1 MADELTDNNIA
12 SEAKRAAILSRLQMD
27 IDAADDYYT
36 KTIEPL
42 VTERYEIYGADKD
55 YYRRKYPKLSKRCDI
70 VSTDVQDTIE
80 STMPALMKTFFGS
93 TDVVT
98 VQGMDGTPDDE
109 QRAEKMQALINYQL
123 ERQHFFM
130 TFYQWAKDALIT
142 NLGIIKIDWERT
154 YKETQE
160 RVTVLPEVYE
170 QFVQQAAAS
179 GVQIL
184 NAEYDQ
190 NGGVIVDYV
199 TKAIDKNQPRIMN
212 ILASEFRYSP
222 EATSLDNAD
231 YVAHRKIVSI
241 DYLRKQA
248 ESGLYEPEAVEEVAA
263 KQTTPEYTNLDKEN
277 NDSIDEETNQT
288 DTGRRKVVLYECYVN
303 INMSDDPNGQ
313 LTPMIITVA
322 ANTILR
328 LEENTYERH
337 PFFVLA
343 PRIDPHKVWPKKGFV
358 DLIAQIQHAK
368 TAIIRQMIYSLALN
382 NDSRLAVNTP
392 MLLDINDVLEGRQIV
407 RINGDIKQA
416 VQQLPPTE
424 IQAWTFNML
433 EYLDAAKENRTGI
446 TRYNQGLDSN
456 SLNKTATGIN
466 IITQSSNQ
474 RLELIARIFAET
486 GLRDMFKFLIKLNQL
501 FVSQE
506 TVIRLTNEPMMI
518 KPDDLDGEY
527 DLVINSGMG
536 SGAKEQNL
544 QDMQMLNVLMQQLGA
559 VGMVGPQQIYNAA
572 KKYIETIG
580 FKNVDD
586 FVMKPE
592 EAMQYQQQMAQQA
605 GNENQPFSERLN
617 IDWDSLPY
625 EVQMQIIQREGYQVS
640 PEMFANKAAEEVLKE
655 SATEAGKA
663 DAHRGERNEIRAGA
677 GAPAPG
683 GTGAQGGGN
692 APSGRGLPGRTQGRG
707 Y

>member
-1 MADELTDNNIA
+1 MDDTRDFVEDN
-12 SEAKRAAILSRLQMD
+12 KKTAILSKLQQD

-42 VTERYEIYGADKD
+42 VIERYEIYGADKD
-55 YYRRKYPKLSKRCDI
+55 YYRRKYPRLSKRCDI

-109 QRAEKMQALINYQL
+109 QRAEKMQALINFQL

-142 NLGIIKIDWERT
+142 NLGIIKVDWERT
-154 YKETQE
+154 YKDQQQ
-160 RVTVLPEVYE
+160 RITVLPEVYE
-170 QFVQQAAAS
+170 QLAAQAEAQ
-179 GVQIL
+179 GIQIL
-184 NAEYDQ
+184 NAEYDP
-190 NGGVIVDYV
+190 NGGIIVDYI

-212 ILASEFRYSP
+212 ILASEFRFSP
-222 EATSLDNAD
+222 EATSLEDAD

-248 ESGLYEPEAVEEVAA
+248 ESGLYDPQAVEEVAA
-263 KQTTPEYTNLDKEN
+263 KETTPEYTTLDKNN
-277 NDSIDEETNQT
+277 NDSIDEDSNQT
-288 DTGRRKVVLYECYVN
+288 DSGRRKVVLYECYVN
-303 INMSDDPNGQ
+303 INMSDDPNGK

-322 ANTILR
+322 SNVILR
-328 LEENTYERH
+328 MEENTYERH

-358 DLIAQIQHAK
+358 DLIAQVQHAK
-368 TAIIRQMIYSLALN
+368 TAIIRQMIYNIALN
-382 NDSRLAVNTP
+382 NDSRLGVNTA
-392 MLLDINDVLEGRQIV
+392 MLVDVNDVLEGAQVIRV
-407 RINGDIKQA
+407 NGDVKQA
-416 VQQLPPTE
+416 IQQIPPTD
-424 IQAWTFNML
+424 IQTWTFNML
-433 EYLDAAKENRTGI
+433 EYLDMTKENRTGI

-466 IITQSSNQ
+466 IITQASNQ

-501 FVSQE
+501 FVSQD
-506 TVIRLTNEPMMI
+506 TVIRLTNGPMQV
-518 KPDDLDGEY
+518 KPDDLEGEF

-544 QDMQMLNVLMQQLGA
+544 QDMQMLQGLMTQLAQAGF
-559 VGMVGPQQIYNAA
+559 VGPQQIYNAA
-572 KKYIETIG
+572 KKFIETIG

-586 FVMKPE
+586 FILTPE
-592 EAMQYQQQMAQQA
+592 QAMQYQQQMAMQA
-605 GNENQPFSERLN
+605 GNQNQPFSERLN
-617 IDWDSLPY
+617 IDWDSLPW
-625 EVQMQIIQREGYQVS
+625 EVQAQIIQREGYQVA
-640 PEMFANKAAEEVLKE
+640 PEMFADKTAEEVLKE
-655 SATEAGKA
+655 GAKEASKA
-663 DAHRGERNEIRAGA
+663 DAHRGEHNDGRANGAVPGA
-677 GAPAPG
+677 GGA
-683 GTGAQGGGN
+683 GAQGGNRQAG
-692 APSGRGLPGRTQGRG
+692 AGGVSGG
-707 Y
+707 YQR

>member
-1 MADELTDNNIA
+1 MEDNVFAEGN
-12 SEAKRAAILSRLQMD
+12 KKDAILSKLQQD

-42 VTERYEIYGADKD
+42 VIERYEIYGADKD
-55 YYRRKYPKLSKRCDI
+55 YYRRKYPRLSKRCDI

-160 RVTVLPEVYE
+160 RITLLPEVYE
-170 QFVQQAAAS
+170 QFAQQAAAQ
-179 GVQIL
+179 GVQII
-184 NAEYDQ
+184 NAEYDP
-190 NGGVIVDYV
+190 NGGIIVDYV
-199 TKAIDKNQPRIMN
+199 TKVVDKNQPRIMN
-212 ILASEFRYSP
+212 ILASEFRFSP
-222 EATSLDNAD
+222 EATSLEDAD

-248 ESGLYEPEAVEEVAA
+248 ESGLYDPQAVEEVAA
-263 KQTTPEYTNLDKEN
+263 KETTPEYTTLDKNN
-277 NDSIDEETNQT
+277 NDSIDEDSNQT
-288 DTGRRKVVLYECYVN
+288 DSGRRKVVLYECYVN
-303 INMSDDPNGQ
+303 INMTDDPNGQ

-322 ANTILR
+322 SNVILR
-328 LEENTYERH
+328 MEENTYERH

-358 DLIAQIQHAK
+358 DLIAQVQHAK
-368 TAIIRQMIYSLALN
+368 TAIIRQMIYNIALN
-382 NDSRLAVNTP
+382 NDSRLGVNTA
-392 MLLDINDVLEGRQIV
+392 MLVDVNDVLEGAQVIRV
-407 RINGDIKQA
+407 NGDVKQA
-416 VQQLPPTE
+416 IQQIPPTD
-424 IQAWTFNML
+424 IQPWTFNML
-433 EYLDAAKENRTGI
+433 EYLDMTKENRTGI

-466 IITQSSNQ
+466 IITQASNQ

-501 FVSQE
+501 FISQE
-506 TVIRLTNEPMMI
+506 TVIRLTNEPMPV
-518 KPDDLDGEY
+518 KPDDLEGEF

-544 QDMQMLNVLMQQLGA
+544 QDMQMLQGLMTQLAQAGF
-559 VGMVGPQQIYNAA
+559 VGPQQIYNAG
-572 KKYIETIG
+572 KKFIETIG

-586 FVMKPE
+586 FIMKPE
-592 EAMQYQQQMAQQA
+592 EAMQYQQQMAMQA
-605 GNENQPFSERLN
+605 GNQNQPFSERLN
-617 IDWDSLPY
+617 IDWDSLPW
-625 EVQMQIIQREGYQVS
+625 EIQAQIIQREGYQVA
-640 PEMFANKAAEEVLKE
+640 PEMFADKAAEEVLKE
-655 SATEAGKA
+655 GAKEASKA
-663 DAHRGERNEIRAGA
+663 DAHRGEHNDIRAGA
-677 GAPAPG
+677 GVPAAGGQRTAGAGGAPG
-683 GTGAQGGGN
+683 N
-692 APSGRGLPGRTQGRG
+692 AGVSGR

>member
-1 MADELTDNNIA
+1 MEDTKDFVEDN
-12 SEAKRAAILSRLQMD
+12 KKTAILSKLQQD
-27 IDAADDYYT
+27 IDQADDYYT

-42 VTERYEIYGADKD
+42 VIERYEIFNSDKE
-55 YYRRKYPKLSKRCDI
+55 YYRKKYPKLSKRCDI

-130 TFYQWAKDALIT
+130 TAYQWMKDALIT

-160 RVTVLPEVYE
+160 RITLLPEVYE
-170 QFVQQAAAS
+170 QFMAQAPAQ
-179 GVQIL
+179 GVQIV
-184 NAEYDQ
+184 NAEYDV
-190 NGGVIVDYV
+190 NGGIIVDYV
-199 TKAIDKNQPRIMN
+199 TKVVDKNQPRIMN
-212 ILASEFRYSP
+212 ILASEFRFSP
-222 EATSLDNAD
+222 DATSLDNAD
-231 YVAHRKIVSI
+231 FVAHRKIVSI

-248 ESGLYEPEAVEEVAA
+248 EAGLYDPQAVEELAA
-263 KQTTPEYTNLDKEN
+263 KETTPEYTTLDKN
-277 NDSIDEETNQT
+277 NNQDIDDESNQQ
-288 DTGRRKVVLYECYVN
+288 DTGRHKVVLYECYVN
-303 INMSDDPNGQ
+303 INMSDDVNGA
-313 LTPMIITVA
+313 LTPMIITVS
-322 ANTILR
+322 NNVILR
-328 LEENTYERH
+328 MEENTYERH

-368 TAIIRQMIYSLALN
+368 TAIIRQMIYNLALN
-382 NDSRLAVNTP
+382 NDSKMGVNMS
-392 MLLDINDVLEGRQIV
+392 MLYDVNDLTEGAQVIRV
-407 RINGDIKQA
+407 NGDIKSA
-416 VQQLPPTE
+416 LMAIPASS
-424 IQAWTFNML
+424 IQPWTFNML
-433 EYLDAAKENRTGI
+433 EYLDSAKENRTGI

-456 SLNKTATGIN
+456 SLNKTATGLS
-466 IITQSSNQ
+466 IITQQSNQ

-501 FVSQE
+501 FVSQD
-506 TVIRLTNEPMMI
+506 TVIRLTNEPMQI
-518 KPDDLDGEY
+518 KPDDLEGEF

-544 QDMQMLNVLMQQLGA
+544 QDMQMLQALMTQLGQ
-559 VGMVGPQQIYNAA
+559 VGFVGPKQIYNGA

-580 FKNVDD
+580 FKNVND
-586 FVMKPE
+586 FIFTPE
-592 EAMQYQQQMAQQA
+592 EAMQYQQMMAQQA
-605 GNENQPFSERLN
+605 GQQNQPFSERLN

-625 EVQMQIIQREGYQVS
+625 EVQMQIIQREGYQVT
-640 PEMFANKAAEEVLKE
+640 PDMFAEKAAEDVLKE
-655 SATEAGKA
+655 GATEMTKA
-663 DAHRGERNEIRAGA
+663 DAHRGERDDFGNRPAVAGA
-677 GAPAPG
+677 GSQGAQGRGGAPG
-683 GTGAQGGGN
+683 GAGVSQ
-692 APSGRGLPGRTQGRG
+692 R

>member
-1 MADELTDNNIA
+1 MDDTNDFRDDN
-12 SEAKRAAILSRLQMD
+12 RRTAILAKLQQD
-27 IDAADDYYT
+27 IDLADDYYT

-42 VTERYEIYGADKD
+42 VIERYEIFNSDKE

-160 RVTVLPEVYE
+160 RITLLPEVYE
-170 QFVQQAAAS
+170 QFVAQAQAQ
-179 GVQIL
+179 GVRIL
-184 NAEYDQ
+184 GVEYDP

-199 TKAIDKNQPRIMN
+199 TKVVDKNQPRIMN

-222 EATSLDNAD
+222 EATNLDNAD
-231 YVAHRKIVSI
+231 FVAHRKIVNI

-248 ESGLYEPEAVEEVAA
+248 EAGLYDPRAVEELAA
-263 KQTTPEYTNLDKEN
+263 KDTAPDYTTLDKTNNEN
-277 NDSIDEETNQT
+277 VDDESNQS
-288 DTGRRKVVLYECYVN
+288 DTGRRRVVLYECYVN
-303 INMSDDPNGQ
+303 INMTDDINAK
-313 LTPMIITVA
+313 LTPMIITVSSGV
-322 ANTILR
+322 ILR
-328 LEENTYERH
+328 MEENTYERH

-368 TAIIRQMIYSLALN
+368 TAIIRQMIYNLALN
-382 NDSRLAVNTP
+382 NDSKLAVNSS
-392 MLLDINDVLEGRQIV
+392 MLLDINDVLEGTQVIRV
-407 RINGDIKQA
+407 NGDVKQA
-416 VQQLPPTE
+416 IQQIPNSD
-424 IQAWTFNML
+424 IQTWTFNML
-433 EYLDAAKENRTGI
+433 EYLDMTKENRTGI

-466 IITQSSNQ
+466 IITQASNQ

-501 FVSQE
+501 FVSQD
-506 TVIRLTNEPMMI
+506 TVIRLTNEPMQI
-518 KPDDLDGEY
+518 KPDDLEGEF

-544 QDMQMLNVLMQQLGA
+544 QDMQMLNSLMQQLVPAGF
-559 VGMVGPQQIYNAA
+559 VGPKQIYNAA

-580 FKNVDD
+580 FKNVED
-586 FVMKPE
+586 FVMNPE
-592 EAMQYQQQMAQQA
+592 EAMQFQQQTAMQAAQQ
-605 GNENQPFSERLN
+605 NQPMSE
-617 IDWDSLPY
+617 SLSVKWEQLPW
-625 EVQMQIIQREGYQVS
+625 EVQAQIIQREGYQVT
-640 PEMFANKAAEEVLKE
+640 PEMFANKAAEDVLKE
-655 SATEAGKA
+655 GAKEASKA
-663 DAHRGERNEIRAGA
+663 DAHKGEHDNEFRNNPGVAGA
-677 GAPAPG
+677 GG
-683 GTGAQGGGN
+683 QGAQGGGGQ
-692 APSGRGLPGRTQGRG
+692 ARGGGVPPRNQG
-707 Y
+707 

>member
-12 SEAKRAAILSRLQMD
+12 SEAKKAAILSKLQTD

-42 VTERYEIYGADKD
+42 VIDRYEVYGADKQ
-55 YYRRKYPKLSKRCDI
+55 YYRRKYPRLSKRCDI

-142 NLGIIKIDWERT
+142 NLGIIKVDWERT
-154 YKETQE
+154 YKETQQ

-170 QFVQQAAAS
+170 QFAAQAAAS

-184 NAEYDQ
+184 NVEPDG
-190 NGGVIVDYV
+190 NGGIIVDYA
-199 TKAIDKNQPRIMN
+199 TKTIDKNQPRLMN
-212 ILASEFRYSP
+212 ILASEFRFSP
-222 EATSLDNAD
+222 EATNLEDAD
-231 YVAHRKIVSI
+231 YVAHRKIVTI

-248 ESGLYEPEAVEEVAA
+248 EAGLYDPQAVEEMAA
-263 KQTTPEYTNLDKEN
+263 KATSPDYTTLDKTN
-277 NDSIDEETNQT
+277 NDSIDEDSNPA
-288 DTGRRKVVLYECYVN
+288 DSGRRKVVIYECYTN
-303 INMSDDPNGQ
+303 INMTDDPNGR
-313 LTPMIITVA
+313 LTPMIITVS
-322 ANTILR
+322 NNVILR
-328 LEENTYERH
+328 MEENTYERH
-337 PFFVLA
+337 PFFVLS

-358 DLIAQIQHAK
+358 DLIAEIQHAK
-368 TAIIRQMIYSLALN
+368 TAIIRQMIYSLALS
-382 NDSRLAVNTP
+382 NDSRIAANIS
-392 MLLDINDVLEGRQIV
+392 MLTDINDLLEGAQVV
-407 RINGDIKQA
+407 RINGDIKEA
-416 VQQLPPTE
+416 VMQLPTSN

-433 EYLDAAKENRTGI
+433 EYLDTAKENRTGI

-466 IITQSSNQ
+466 IITQASNQ

-501 FVSQE
+501 FISQE
-506 TVIRLTNEPMMI
+506 TVIRLTNGPMQI
-518 KPDDLDGEY
+518 VPDDLEGEY

-544 QDMQMLNVLMQQLGA
+544 QDMQMLQGLMTQLGQ
-559 VGMVGPQQIYNAA
+559 VGFVGPEQIYNGA

-580 FKNVDD
+580 FKNVND
-586 FVMKPE
+586 FILTPE
-592 EAMQYQQQMAQQA
+592 QAMAYQQKMAQQA
-605 GNENQPFSERLN
+605 GDANQPFSERLN
-617 IDWDSLPY
+617 IDWDSLPW
-625 EVQMQIIQREGYQVS
+625 EVQSQIIQREGYQVT
-640 PEMFANKAAEEVLKE
+640 PEMFASKAAEDVAKGAANEL
-655 SATEAGKA
+655 AKA
-663 DAHRGERNEIRAGA
+663 DAHEGRGANDNRASA
-677 GAPAPG
+677 STQFAG
-683 GTGAQGGGN
+683 GTGAQSRNDTGRPAGI
-692 APSGRGLPGRTQGRG
+692 SGQRQG
-707 Y
+707 

>member
-1 MADELTDNNIA
+1 MDDTRDFVEDN
-12 SEAKRAAILSRLQMD
+12 KKTAILSKLQQD

-42 VTERYEIYGADKD
+42 VIERYEIYGADKD
-55 YYRRKYPKLSKRCDI
+55 YYRRKYPRLSKRCDI

-142 NLGIIKIDWERT
+142 NLGIIKVDWERT
-154 YKETQE
+154 YKEQQQ
-160 RVTVLPEVYE
+160 RITVLPEVYE
-170 QFVQQAAAS
+170 QLAAQAEAQ
-179 GVQIL
+179 GIQIL
-184 NAEYDQ
+184 NAEYDP
-190 NGGVIVDYV
+190 NGGIVVDYL

-212 ILASEFRYSP
+212 ILASEFRFSP
-222 EATSLDNAD
+222 EATSLEDAD

-248 ESGLYEPEAVEEVAA
+248 ESGLYDPQAVEEVAA
-263 KQTTPEYTNLDKEN
+263 KETTPEYTTLDKNN
-277 NDSIDEETNQT
+277 NDSIDEDSNQT
-288 DTGRRKVVLYECYVN
+288 DSGRRKVVLYECYVN

-322 ANTILR
+322 SNVILR
-328 LEENTYERH
+328 MEENTYERH

-358 DLIAQIQHAK
+358 DLIAQVQHAK
-368 TAIIRQMIYSLALN
+368 TAIIRQMIYNIALN
-382 NDSRLAVNTP
+382 NDSRLGVNTA
-392 MLLDINDVLEGRQIV
+392 MLVDVNDVLEGAQVIRV
-407 RINGDIKQA
+407 NGDVKQA
-416 VQQLPPTE
+416 IQQIPPTD
-424 IQAWTFNML
+424 IQTWTFNML
-433 EYLDAAKENRTGI
+433 EYLDMTKENRTGI

-466 IITQSSNQ
+466 IITQASNQ

-501 FVSQE
+501 FVPQE
-506 TVIRLTNEPMMI
+506 TVIRLTNGPMQV
-518 KPDDLDGEY
+518 KPDDLEGAF

-544 QDMQMLNVLMQQLGA
+544 QDMQMLQGLMTQLAQAGF
-559 VGMVGPQQIYNAA
+559 VGPQQIYNAA
-572 KKYIETIG
+572 KKFIETIG

-586 FVMKPE
+586 FVLTPE
-592 EAMQYQQQMAQQA
+592 QAMQYQQQMAMQA
-605 GNENQPFSERLN
+605 GNQNQPFSERLN
-617 IDWDSLPY
+617 IDWDSLPW
-625 EVQMQIIQREGYQVS
+625 EIQAQIIQREGYQVA
-640 PEMFANKAAEEVLKE
+640 PEMFADKTAEEVLKE
-655 SATEAGKA
+655 GAKEASKA
-663 DAHRGERNEIRAGA
+663 DAHRGEHNDGRANGAVPGA
-677 GAPAPG
+677 GGA
-683 GTGAQGGGN
+683 GAQGGGG
-692 APSGRGLPGRTQGRG
+692 APRNGGVSGG
-707 Y
+707 YQN

>member
-1 MADELTDNNIA
+1 MEDTKDFVEDN
-12 SEAKRAAILSRLQMD
+12 KKTAILSKLQQD
-27 IDAADDYYT
+27 IDQADDYYT

-42 VTERYEIYGADKD
+42 VIERYEIFNSDKE

-109 QRAEKMQALINYQL
+109 QRAEKMQALINFQL

-160 RVTVLPEVYE
+160 RITLLPEVYE
-170 QFVQQAAAS
+170 QFAQQAAAQ
-179 GVQIL
+179 GVQIV
-184 NAEYDQ
+184 NAEYDP
-190 NGGVIVDYV
+190 NGGIIVDYV
-199 TKAIDKNQPRIMN
+199 AKVVDKNQPRIMN

-222 EATSLDNAD
+222 DATSLDNAD
-231 YVAHRKIVSI
+231 FVAHRKIVSI

-248 ESGLYEPEAVEEVAA
+248 EAGLYDPQAVEELAA
-263 KQTTPEYTNLDKEN
+263 KETTPEYTTLDKN
-277 NDSIDEETNQT
+277 NNVDIDDESNQQ
-288 DTGRRKVVLYECYVN
+288 DTGRHKVVLYECYVN
-303 INMSDDPNGQ
+303 INMTDDVNGA
-313 LTPMIITVA
+313 LTPMIITVS
-322 ANTILR
+322 NNVILR
-328 LEENTYERH
+328 MEENTYERH

-368 TAIIRQMIYSLALN
+368 TAIIRQMIYNLALN
-382 NDSRLAVNTP
+382 NDSKMGVNMS
-392 MLLDINDVLEGRQIV
+392 MLYDVNDLTEGAQVIRV
-407 RINGDIKQA
+407 NGDIKSA
-416 VQQLPPTE
+416 LMAIPASS
-424 IQAWTFNML
+424 IQPWTFNML
-433 EYLDAAKENRTGI
+433 EYLDSAKENRTGI

-456 SLNKTATGIN
+456 SLNKTATGLS
-466 IITQSSNQ
+466 IITQQSNQ

-501 FVSQE
+501 FVSQD
-506 TVIRLTNEPMMI
+506 TVIRLTNGPMQV
-518 KPDDLDGEY
+518 KPDDLEGEF

-544 QDMQMLNVLMQQLGA
+544 QDMQMLQALMTQLGQ
-559 VGMVGPQQIYNAA
+559 VGFVGPKQIYNGA

-580 FKNVDD
+580 FKNVND
-586 FVMKPE
+586 FIMTPE
-592 EAMQYQQQMAQQA
+592 ESMQYQQQMAMQA
-605 GNENQPFSERLN
+605 GNQNQPFSERLN

-625 EVQMQIIQREGYQVS
+625 EVQMQIIQREGYQVT
-640 PEMFANKAAEEVLKE
+640 PDMFAEKAAEEVLKDN
-655 SATEAGKA
+655 AKEAGKA
-663 DAHRGERNEIRAGA
+663 DAHRGEHDSGFGNRAAMAGA
-677 GAPAPG
+677 GSQRPQGGSGAPG
-683 GTGAQGGGN
+683 D
-692 APSGRGLPGRTQGRG
+692 SGVSGQ

>member
-1 MADELTDNNIA
+1 MEDTKDFVEDN
-12 SEAKRAAILSRLQMD
+12 KKTAILSKLQQD
-27 IDAADDYYT
+27 IDQADDYYT

-42 VTERYEIYGADKD
+42 VIERYEIFNSDKE

-109 QRAEKMQALINYQL
+109 ARAEKMQALINYQL

-160 RVTVLPEVYE
+160 RITLLPEVYE
-170 QFVQQAAAS
+170 QFAQQAAAQ
-179 GVQIL
+179 GVQIV

-190 NGGVIVDYV
+190 NGGIIVDYV
-199 TKAIDKNQPRIMN
+199 TKVVDKNQPRIMN

-222 EATSLDNAD
+222 DATSLDNAD
-231 YVAHRKIVSI
+231 FVAHRKIVSI

-248 ESGLYEPEAVEEVAA
+248 EAGLYDPQAVEELAA
-263 KQTTPEYTNLDKEN
+263 KETTPEYTTLDKN
-277 NDSIDEETNQT
+277 NNVDIDDESNQQ
-288 DTGRRKVVLYECYVN
+288 DTGRHKVVLYECYVN
-303 INMSDDPNGQ
+303 INMTDDVNGA
-313 LTPMIITVA
+313 LTPMIITVS
-322 ANTILR
+322 NNVILR
-328 LEENTYERH
+328 MEENTYERH

-368 TAIIRQMIYSLALN
+368 TAIIRQMIYNLALN
-382 NDSRLAVNTP
+382 NDSKMGVNMS
-392 MLLDINDVLEGRQIV
+392 MLYDVNDLTEGAQVIRV
-407 RINGDIKQA
+407 NGDIKSA
-416 VQQLPPTE
+416 LMAIPASS
-424 IQAWTFNML
+424 IQPWTFNML
-433 EYLDAAKENRTGI
+433 EYLDSAKENRTGI

-456 SLNKTATGIN
+456 SLNKTATGLS
-466 IITQSSNQ
+466 IITQQSNQ

-501 FVSQE
+501 FVSQD
-506 TVIRLTNEPMMI
+506 TVIRLTNGPMQV
-518 KPDDLDGEY
+518 KPDDLEGEF

-544 QDMQMLNVLMQQLGA
+544 QDMQMLQALMTQLGQ
-559 VGMVGPQQIYNAA
+559 VGFVGPKQIYNGA

-580 FKNVDD
+580 FKNVED
-586 FVMKPE
+586 FIMNPE
-592 EAMQYQQQMAQQA
+592 EAMQYQQQLAQQA
-605 GNENQPFSERLN
+605 GQQNQPFSERLN

-625 EVQMQIIQREGYQVS
+625 EVQMQIIQREGYQAT
-640 PEMFANKAAEEVLKE
+640 PEMFASKAAEEVLKDN
-655 SATEAGKA
+655 AKEAGKA
-663 DAHRGERNEIRAGA
+663 DAHRGEHDSGFGNRAAMAGA
-677 GAPAPG
+677 GSQRPQGGSGAPG
-683 GTGAQGGGN
+683 DSRVSGQYQG
-692 APSGRGLPGRTQGRG
+692 
-707 Y
+707 

>member
-1 MADELTDNNIA
+1 MDDTKDFVEDNR
-12 SEAKRAAILSRLQMD
+12 KTAILSKLQQD

-42 VTERYEIYGADKD
+42 VIERYEIYGADKD
-55 YYRRKYPKLSKRCDI
+55 YYRRKYPRLSKRCDI

-93 TDVVT
+93 TEVVT

-142 NLGIIKIDWERT
+142 NLGIIKVDWERT
-154 YKETQE
+154 YKEQQE
-160 RVTVLPEVYE
+160 RITVLPEVYE
-170 QFVQQAAAS
+170 QLAAQAEAQ
-179 GVQIL
+179 GIQIL
-184 NAEYDQ
+184 NAEYDP
-190 NGGVIVDYV
+190 NGGVVVDYL

-212 ILASEFRYSP
+212 ILASEFRFSP
-222 EATSLDNAD
+222 EATSLEDAD

-248 ESGLYEPEAVEEVAA
+248 ESGLYDPQAVEEVAA
-263 KQTTPEYTNLDKEN
+263 KETTPEYTTLDKNN
-277 NDSIDEETNQT
+277 NDSIDEDSNQT
-288 DTGRRKVVLYECYVN
+288 DSGRRKVVLYECYVN
-303 INMSDDPNGQ
+303 INMSDDPNGK

-322 ANTILR
+322 SNVILR
-328 LEENTYERH
+328 MEENTYERH

-358 DLIAQIQHAK
+358 DLIAQVQHAK
-368 TAIIRQMIYSLALN
+368 TAIIRQMIYNIALN
-382 NDSRLAVNTP
+382 NDSRLGVNTA
-392 MLLDINDVLEGRQIV
+392 MLVDVNDVLEGAQVIRV
-407 RINGDIKQA
+407 NGDVKQA
-416 VQQLPPTE
+416 IQQIPPTD
-424 IQAWTFNML
+424 IQTWTFNML
-433 EYLDAAKENRTGI
+433 EYLDMTKENRTGI

-466 IITQSSNQ
+466 IITQASNQ

-506 TVIRLTNEPMMI
+506 TVIRLTNEPMPV
-518 KPDDLDGEY
+518 KPDDLEGEF

-544 QDMQMLNVLMQQLGA
+544 QDMQMLQGLMTQLAQAGF
-559 VGMVGPQQIYNAA
+559 VGPQQIYNAG
-572 KKYIETIG
+572 KKFIETIG

-586 FVMKPE
+586 FIMKPE
-592 EAMQYQQQMAQQA
+592 EAMQYQQQMAMQA
-605 GNENQPFSERLN
+605 GNQNQPFSERLN
-617 IDWDSLPY
+617 IDWDSLPW
-625 EVQMQIIQREGYQVS
+625 EVQAQIIQREGYQVA
-640 PEMFANKAAEEVLKE
+640 PEMFADKAAEDVLKE
-655 SATEAGKA
+655 GATEASKA
-663 DAHRGERNEIRAGA
+663 DAHKGEHNNDGRANAAVPGA
-677 GAPAPG
+677 GGAR
-683 GTGAQGGGN
+683 AQGGGG
-692 APSGRGLPGRTQGRG
+692 APRNGGVSGNYPG
-707 Y
+707 

>member
-1 MADELTDNNIA
+1 MDDTRDFVEDN
-12 SEAKRAAILSRLQMD
+12 KKTAILSKLQQD

-42 VTERYEIYGADKD
+42 VIERYEIYGADKD
-55 YYRRKYPKLSKRCDI
+55 YYRRKYPRLSKRCDI

-109 QRAEKMQALINYQL
+109 QRAEKMQALINFQL

-142 NLGIIKIDWERT
+142 NLGIIKVDWERT
-154 YKETQE
+154 FKEQQQ
-160 RVTVLPEVYE
+160 RITVLPEVYE
-170 QFVQQAAAS
+170 QLAAQAEAQ
-179 GVQIL
+179 GIQIL
-184 NAEYDQ
+184 NAEYDP
-190 NGGVIVDYV
+190 NGGIVVDYL

-212 ILASEFRYSP
+212 ILASEFRFSP
-222 EATSLDNAD
+222 EATSLEDAD

-248 ESGLYEPEAVEEVAA
+248 ESGLYDPQAVEEVAA
-263 KQTTPEYTNLDKEN
+263 KETTPEYTTLDKKN
-277 NDSIDEETNQT
+277 NDSIDEDSNQT
-288 DTGRRKVVLYECYVN
+288 DSGRRKVVLYECYVN

-322 ANTILR
+322 SNVILR
-328 LEENTYERH
+328 MEENTYERH

-358 DLIAQIQHAK
+358 DLIAQVQHAK
-368 TAIIRQMIYSLALN
+368 TAIIRQMIYNIALN
-382 NDSRLAVNTP
+382 NDSRLGVNTA
-392 MLLDINDVLEGRQIV
+392 MLVDVNDVLEGAQVIRV
-407 RINGDIKQA
+407 NGDVKQA
-416 VQQLPPTE
+416 IQQIPPAD
-424 IQAWTFNML
+424 IQTWTFSML
-433 EYLDAAKENRTGI
+433 EYLDMTKENRTGI

-466 IITQSSNQ
+466 IITQASNQ

-501 FVSQE
+501 FVSQD
-506 TVIRLTNEPMMI
+506 TVIRLTNGPMQV
-518 KPDDLDGEY
+518 KPDDLEGEF

-544 QDMQMLNVLMQQLGA
+544 QDMQMLQGLMTQLAQAGF
-559 VGMVGPQQIYNAA
+559 VGPQQIYNAA
-572 KKYIETIG
+572 KKFIETIG

-586 FVMKPE
+586 FVLTPE
-592 EAMQYQQQMAQQA
+592 QAMQYQQQMAMQA
-605 GNENQPFSERLN
+605 GNQNQPFSERLN
-617 IDWDSLPY
+617 IDWDSLPW
-625 EVQMQIIQREGYQVS
+625 EIQAQIIQREGYQVA
-640 PEMFANKAAEEVLKE
+640 PEMFADKAAEDVLKE
-655 SATEAGKA
+655 GATEASKA
-663 DAHRGERNEIRAGA
+663 DAHRGEHNDGRANGAVPGA
-677 GAPAPG
+677 GGA
-683 GTGAQGGGN
+683 GAQGGGG
-692 APSGRGLPGRTQGRG
+692 APRNGGVSGG
-707 Y
+707 YQN

>member
-1 MADELTDNNIA
+1 MDDTRDFVEDN
-12 SEAKRAAILSRLQMD
+12 KKTAILSKLQQD

-42 VTERYEIYGADKD
+42 VIERYEIYGADKD
-55 YYRRKYPKLSKRCDI
+55 YYRRKYPRLSKRCDI

-93 TDVVT
+93 TEVVT

-142 NLGIIKIDWERT
+142 NLGIIKVDWERT
-154 YKETQE
+154 YKEQQE
-160 RVTVLPEVYE
+160 RITVLPEVYE
-170 QFVQQAAAS
+170 QLAAQAEAQ
-179 GVQIL
+179 GIQIL
-184 NAEYDQ
+184 NAEYDP
-190 NGGVIVDYV
+190 NGGIVVDYL

-212 ILASEFRYSP
+212 ILASEFRFSP
-222 EATSLDNAD
+222 EATSLEDAD

-248 ESGLYEPEAVEEVAA
+248 ESGLYDPQAVEEVAA
-263 KQTTPEYTNLDKEN
+263 KETTPEYTTLDKNN
-277 NDSIDEETNQT
+277 NDSIDEDSNQT
-288 DTGRRKVVLYECYVN
+288 DSGRRKVVLYECYVN
-303 INMSDDPNGQ
+303 INMTDDPNGQ

-322 ANTILR
+322 SNVILR
-328 LEENTYERH
+328 MEENTYERH

-358 DLIAQIQHAK
+358 DLIAQVQHAK
-368 TAIIRQMIYSLALN
+368 TAIIRQMIYNIALN
-382 NDSRLAVNTP
+382 NDSRLGVNTA
-392 MLLDINDVLEGRQIV
+392 MLVDVNDVLEGAQVIRV
-407 RINGDIKQA
+407 NGDVKQA
-416 VQQLPPTE
+416 IQQIPPTD
-424 IQAWTFNML
+424 IQTWTFNML
-433 EYLDAAKENRTGI
+433 EYLDMTKENRTGI

-466 IITQSSNQ
+466 IITQASNQ

-501 FVSQE
+501 FISQE
-506 TVIRLTNEPMMI
+506 TVIRLTNEPMPV
-518 KPDDLDGEY
+518 KPDDLEGEF

-544 QDMQMLNVLMQQLGA
+544 QDMQMLQGLMTQLAQAGF
-559 VGMVGPQQIYNAA
+559 VGPQQIYNAA
-572 KKYIETIG
+572 KKFIETIG

-586 FVMKPE
+586 FILTPE
-592 EAMQYQQQMAQQA
+592 QAMQYQQQMAMQA
-605 GNENQPFSERLN
+605 GNQNQPFSERLN
-617 IDWDSLPY
+617 IDWDSLPW
-625 EVQMQIIQREGYQVS
+625 EIQAQIIQREGYQVA
-640 PEMFANKAAEEVLKE
+640 PEMFADKTAEEVLKE
-655 SATEAGKA
+655 GAKEASKA
-663 DAHRGERNEIRAGA
+663 DAHRGEHNNDIRAGA
-677 GAPAPG
+677 GVPAAGGQRAAGAGSAPG
-683 GTGAQGGGN
+683 N
-692 APSGRGLPGRTQGRG
+692 ARVSSR

>member
-1 MADELTDNNIA
+1 MEDTKDFVEDN
-12 SEAKRAAILSRLQMD
+12 KKTAILSKLQQD

-42 VTERYEIYGADKD
+42 VIERYEIYGADKD
-55 YYRRKYPKLSKRCDI
+55 YYRRKYPRLSKRCDI

-142 NLGIIKIDWERT
+142 NLGIIKVDWERT
-154 YKETQE
+154 YKEQQE
-160 RVTVLPEVYE
+160 RITVLPEVYE
-170 QFVQQAAAS
+170 QLAAQAEAQ
-179 GVQIL
+179 GIQIL
-184 NAEYDQ
+184 NAEYDP
-190 NGGVIVDYV
+190 NGGVVVDYI

-212 ILASEFRYSP
+212 ILASEFRFSP
-222 EATSLDNAD
+222 EATSLEDAD

-248 ESGLYEPEAVEEVAA
+248 ESGLYDPAAVEEVAA
-263 KQTTPEYTNLDKEN
+263 KETTPEYTTLDKNN
-277 NDSIDEETNQT
+277 NDSIDEDSNQT
-288 DTGRRKVVLYECYVN
+288 DSGRRKVVLYECYVN
-303 INMSDDPNGQ
+303 INMTDDPNGQ

-322 ANTILR
+322 SNVILR
-328 LEENTYERH
+328 MEENTYERH

-358 DLIAQIQHAK
+358 DLIAQVQHAK
-368 TAIIRQMIYSLALN
+368 TAIIRQMIYNIALN
-382 NDSRLAVNTP
+382 NDSRLAVNTT
-392 MLLDINDVLEGRQIV
+392 MLVDVNDVLEGAQVIRV
-407 RINGDIKQA
+407 NGDVKQA
-416 VQQLPPTE
+416 IQQIPPTD
-424 IQAWTFNML
+424 IQTWTFNML
-433 EYLDAAKENRTGI
+433 EYLDMTKENRTGI

-466 IITQSSNQ
+466 IITQASNQ

-501 FVSQE
+501 FVSQD
-506 TVIRLTNEPMMI
+506 TVIRLTNGPMPV
-518 KPDDLDGEY
+518 KPDDLEGEF

-544 QDMQMLNVLMQQLGA
+544 QDMQMLQGLMTQLAQAGF
-559 VGMVGPQQIYNAA
+559 VGPQQIYNAA
-572 KKYIETIG
+572 KKFIETIG
-580 FKNVDD
+580 FKNVND
-586 FVMKPE
+586 FVLTPE
-592 EAMQYQQQMAQQA
+592 QAMQYQQQMAMQA
-605 GNENQPFSERLN
+605 GNQNQPMSE
-617 IDWDSLPY
+617 SLSVKWEQVPW
-625 EVQMQIIQREGYQVS
+625 QIQAQIIEKEGYSVK
-640 PEMFANKAAEEVLKE
+640 PEWFAEKAAEDVVKQAAIEQ
-655 SATEAGKA
+655 AKA
-663 DAHRGERNEIRAGA
+663 DAHGNNKEIMSMEKAPTQQSAGA
-677 GAPAPG
+677 QSS
-683 GTGAQGGGN
+683 T
-692 APSGRGLPGRTQGRG
+692 SV
-707 Y
+707 